1 MSTGLIMSKR
11 WRRLL
16 KTYTKIPIQ
25 NIYYML
31 CYAWDCYPEKQLV
44 DVLSLEQ
51 KDLTEMLSEL
61 FEKAVSSLVKKG
73 LYKEYIP
80 HQEKLGVIRG
90 KINFTESV
98 RSRTFH
104 QAKLVCDFDEFS
116 EDILHNQLVYAT
128 LRLLIKVGNLS
139 ANIKARLKRLAP
151 YFTNVSLIPL
161 TATQFKLPRIHQ
173 NNHQYRFILNLCELL
188 YRQVLIE
195 EGSGNYQ
202 FKDFDITDQKM
213 ASLFEAFVRNFY
225 KKECPNYKVY
235 REVIYWEADHQDFL
249 PRMETDICIKAGVR
263 KIIIDTKFYKEVLA
277 VYYDKEKIKTPNLY
291 QLYAYLNNDPERHH
305 YQMEGILLY
314 PEVDKV
320 LDLEYNVQDKKIK
333 VKTINLNQSWQEI
346 EERLKAIISYD
357 GCG

>member
-1 MSTGLIMSKR
+1 MSKR
-11 WRRLL
+11 WRRFL

-31 CYAWDCYPEKQLV
+31 CYAWNCYPEKQWV

-73 LYKEYIP
+73 LYKEYVS

-90 KINFTESV
+90 KVNFTESI

-104 QAKLVCDFDEFS
+104 QAKLVCDFDECS
-116 EDILHNQLVYAT
+116 EDILHNQVIYAT
-128 LRLLIKVGNLS
+128 LRLLLKVGNLS
-139 ANIKARLKRLAP
+139 ANIKARLKRLDP
-151 YFTNVSLIPL
+151 YFANVSIISLNAKL
-161 TATQFKLPRIHQ
+161 FELPRIHQ

-188 YRQVLIE
+188 YHQVLIE

-202 FKDFDITDQKM
+202 FKDFHITDQKM
-213 ASLFEAFVRNFY
+213 ASLFEYFVRNFY
-225 KKECPNYKVY
+225 KKECPSYKVY

-249 PRMETDICIKAGVR
+249 PRMETDISIKAGVR
-263 KIIIDTKFYKEVLA
+263 KIIIDTKFYKEALA
-277 VYYDKEKIKTPNLY
+277 VYYGKEKIKTQNLY
-291 QLYAYLNNDPERHH
+291 QLYAYLNNDRDRHH

-314 PEVDKV
+314 PEVDKA
-320 LDLEYNVQDKKIK
+320 LDLEYNIQGKAIKI
-333 VKTINLNQSWQEI
+333 KTINLNQSWQGV
-346 EERLKAIISYD
+346 EENLKEIISYD
-357 GCG
+357 RC

>member
-11 WRRLL
+11 WRRFL

-31 CYAWDCYPEKQLV
+31 CYAWNCYPEKQWV

-61 FEKAVSSLVKKG
+61 FEKSVSSLVKKG

-90 KINFTESV
+90 KVNFTESI

-116 EDILHNQLVYAT
+116 EDILHNQLIYAT
-128 LRLLIKVGNLS
+128 LRLLLKVGNLS

-151 YFTNVSLIPL
+151 YFANVSIISLNAKL
-161 TATQFKLPRIHQ
+161 FDLPRIHQ
-173 NNHQYRFILNLCELL
+173 NNHQYRFILNLCELS
-188 YRQVLIE
+188 YHQVLIE
-195 EGSGNYQ
+195 EGRGNYQ

-235 REVIYWEADHQDFL
+235 REVIYWEADYQDFL
-249 PRMETDICIKAGVR
+249 PRMETDISIKAGNR
-263 KIIIDTKFYKEVLA
+263 KIIIDTKFYKEALTL
-277 VYYDKEKIKTPNLY
+277 YHGNQKIKTQNLY
-291 QLYAYLNNDPERHH
+291 QLYAYLNNDPDRHH

-314 PEVDKV
+314 PEVDKPI
-320 LDLEYNVQDKKIK
+320 DIDYNIQGNIIKI
-333 VKTINLNQSWQEI
+333 KTINLNQKWQGI
-346 EERLKAIISYD
+346 EDRLKCILY
-357 GCG
+357 

>member
-11 WRRLL
+11 WRRFL

-31 CYAWDCYPEKQLV
+31 CYAWNCYPEKQWV

-61 FEKAVSSLVKKG
+61 FEKSVSSLVKKG

-90 KINFTESV
+90 KVNFTESI

-116 EDILHNQLVYAT
+116 EDILHNQLIYAT
-128 LRLLIKVGNLS
+128 LRLLLKVGNLS

-151 YFTNVSLIPL
+151 YFANVSLISL
-161 TATQFKLPRIHQ
+161 NSTQFKLPRIHQ

-188 YRQVLIE
+188 YHQVLIE
-195 EGSGNYQ
+195 EGNGNYQ
-202 FKDFDITDQKM
+202 FKDFDITDQKI

-235 REVIYWEADHQDFL
+235 REVIYWEADYQDFL
-249 PRMETDICIKAGVR
+249 PRMETDISIKAGNR
-263 KIIIDTKFYKEVLA
+263 KIIIDTKFYKEALTL
-277 VYYDKEKIKTPNLY
+277 YHGNQKIKTQNLY
-291 QLYAYLNNDPERHH
+291 QLYAYLNNDPDRHH

-314 PEVDKV
+314 PEVDKPI
-320 LDLEYNVQDKKIK
+320 DIDYNIQGNIIKI
-333 VKTINLNQSWQEI
+333 KTINLNQKWQGI
-346 EERLKAIISYD
+346 EDRLKCILY
-357 GCG
+357 